1 LRRRNECYGGE
12 EMVRRK
18 KDVREESRWLERGRD
33 GWEERRL
40 NS

>member
-1 LRRRNECYGGE
+1 
-12 EMVRRK
+12 MVRRK
-18 KDVREESRWLERGRD
+18 INVWEESRWLERGRD